1 MTPNPSNP
9 TQTEDWVMVK
19 REPDAAMLAAAD
31 RVGNQFAGS
40 DLSSDEMTRAVWT
53 AMLSAAPTISPGMS
67 ELVEK
72 ALADLLADLN
82 EADEWLGAARTRRR
96 NAAVKNA
103 TKRLAST
110 LLDDLAAAQGE
121 IERLRE
127 ALQMMVDEEVDY
139 MTRNKLGD
147 PEKQHTIRVAR
158 SALTLK
164 SEEKQGLDLVAL
176 LTDTAEGMNELAN
189 GLEEDGG
196 YTATVAEIRAQVAM
210 IVAATKTQAPGDGVQ
225 QVKP

>member
-1 MTPNPSNP
+1 
-9 TQTEDWVMVK
+9 
-19 REPDAAMLAAAD
+19 
-31 RVGNQFAGS
+31 
-40 DLSSDEMTRAVWT
+40 
-53 AMLSAAPTISPGMS
+53 MS
-67 ELVEK
+67 ELIEK

-103 TKRLAST
+103 TKRLSST
-110 LLDDLAAAQGE
+110 LLDDLATAQGE
-121 IERLRE
+121 IERLRAEIDIMSALSTDATLDALAAQARADRMEGALRGLEQQLGNVVFNNDQSPLFPETLMASIRSMRE
-127 ALQMMVDEEVDY
+127 A
-139 MTRNKLGD
+139 
-147 PEKQHTIRVAR
+147 AR

>member
-1 MTPNPSNP
+1 
-9 TQTEDWVMVK
+9 
-19 REPDAAMLAAAD
+19 
-31 RVGNQFAGS
+31 
-40 DLSSDEMTRAVWT
+40 
-53 AMLSAAPTISPGMS
+53 MS
-67 ELVEK
+67 ELIEK

-103 TKRLAST
+103 TKRLSST
-110 LLDDLAAAQGE
+110 LLDDLATAQGE
-121 IERLRE
+121 IERLRAEIDIMSALSTDATLDALAAQARADRMEGALRGLEQQLGNVVFNNDQSPLFPETLMASIRSMRE
-127 ALQMMVDEEVDY
+127 A
-139 MTRNKLGD
+139 
-147 PEKQHTIRVAR
+147 AR

-210 IVAATKTQAPGDGVQ
+210 IVAATKTQAPGDGAQ

>member
-1 MTPNPSNP
+1 
-9 TQTEDWVMVK
+9 
-19 REPDAAMLAAAD
+19 
-31 RVGNQFAGS
+31 
-40 DLSSDEMTRAVWT
+40 
-53 AMLSAAPTISPGMS
+53 MS
-67 ELVEK
+67 ELIEK

-103 TKRLAST
+103 TKRLSST
-110 LLDDLAAAQGE
+110 LLDDLATAQGE
-121 IERLRE
+121 IERLRAEIDNRSALSTDATLDALAAQARADRMEGALRGLEQQLGNVVFNNDQSPLFPETLMASIRSMRE
-127 ALQMMVDEEVDY
+127 A
-139 MTRNKLGD
+139 
-147 PEKQHTIRVAR
+147 AR

-210 IVAATKTQAPGDGVQ
+210 IVAATKTQAPGDGAQ